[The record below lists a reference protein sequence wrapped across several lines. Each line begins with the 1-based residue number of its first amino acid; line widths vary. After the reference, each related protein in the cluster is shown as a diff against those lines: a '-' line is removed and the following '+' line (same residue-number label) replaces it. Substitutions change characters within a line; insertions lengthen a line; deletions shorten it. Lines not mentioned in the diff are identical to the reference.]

1 MLEGSQSKLM
11 CRFEVT
17 RRFVIIIKTENI
29 YENDYL
35 EGVINL
41 NPKDM
46 FTNWSQAITRK
57 NCEWQS
63 TRYN

>member
-1 MLEGSQSKLM
+1 MLAMLEGSQSKLM

-46 FTNWSQAITRK
+46 FTN
-57 NCEWQS
+57 
-63 TRYN
+63 